1 MMTIGTSGEDQHKK
15 GFLDSR
21 LSEQTTIDFAE
32 VGIVGEAFGGEETG
46 KRGFAVHHSGFDVA
60 STIERIDSEEQRT
73 SLVAICRK
81 AYHE

>member
-15 GFLDSR
+15 RFLDSR
-21 LSEQTTIDFAE
+21 LSEQTTIDFTE
-32 VGIVGEAFGGEETG
+32 VGIVGEALGGEETG
-46 KRGFAVHHSGFDVA
+46 KRGFAVHHSRFDVT